1 LLYSFPICFGRAVG
15 QAFQPI
21 LPLMK
26 SLIELI
32 DRIERLQTHDRTF
45 RDSCGLD
52 LRRWGLWTGLA
63 FWVVSLLKR
72 PVA

>member
-1 LLYSFPICFGRAVG
+1 
-15 QAFQPI
+15 
-21 LPLMK
+21 MK